1 MRHTREGTWG
11 QNVAFFTPTRGRT
24 RDWKPQELAEFYRVE
39 NALMQGGMRVITDCG
54 VSDEGDPWFVFCRED
69 DGEPIVHFAR
79 FDGQY
84 VIATAAYEGV
94 ARGLDFRSMVQELIS
109 RHKLAPTDDDKRS
122 NIRIHPS
129 ALLIVLVGMAFF
141 KTASQAQAGEA
152 EKHAEP
158 LAGLGARSFSPMS
171 HAGAPAMNGDQSQTD
186 QNFNRYIWFVASS
199 AVASA
204 ASSELDAPVGL
215 VLPDVLSLDLGHLY
229 GAAGRS
235 SLWPS
240 PAQASVVAD
249 TQLDSQPIM
258 EVAAS
263 AANIFSSS
271 DQTFFQTIGLAAD
284 QSHISLAH
292 QSISFV
298 GFDPTAKAAAAT
310 PIFSASESDSPI
322 SLKNFMDS
330 GILLKSVPDGGG
342 LLLSSAH
349 PNAALGAQLAASNG
363 APSISLDG
371 AARNTAF
378 SSGNGYHED
387 GIVVDQL
394 PANLRNAASYASVST
409 QQPGSAASFL
419 TQNKITVSLHTDG
432 GAAGDGAMLLSANNP
447 SQQPGSSA
455 SEAANSHFLTGTAHI
470 GAPAAAAS
478 GGETVSTAVFGKAL
492 DAFLEETPSVHVM
505 VSHGHYVFASAEGGG
520 PGGLLSESVTM
531 TFVDGSSI
539 SIVGQPQALY
549 EIITHVNSPI

>member
-11 QNVAFFTPTRGRT
+11 QNVAFFTPARGRT

-39 NALMQGGMRVITDCG
+39 SALMQGGMRVITDCG

-79 FDGQY
+79 IDGQY

-186 QNFNRYIWFVASS
+186 QNFNRYIWLVASS

-204 ASSELDAPVGL
+204 SSSELDAPVGS
-215 VLPDVLSLDLGHLY
+215 VLPDVLSLERGHLD

-249 TQLDSQPIM
+249 AQLDSRPIM

-284 QSHISLAH
+284 QSLYFAC
-292 QSISFV
+292 
-298 GFDPTAKAAAAT
+298 T
-310 PIFSASESDSPI
+310 P
-322 SLKNFMDS
+322 
-330 GILLKSVPDGGG
+330 
-342 LLLSSAH
+342 
-349 PNAALGAQLAASNG
+349 
-363 APSISLDG
+363 
-371 AARNTAF
+371 
-378 SSGNGYHED
+378 
-387 GIVVDQL
+387 VD
-394 PANLRNAASYASVST
+394 
-409 QQPGSAASFL
+409 FL
-419 TQNKITVSLHTDG
+419 CRI
-432 GAAGDGAMLLSANNP
+432 
-447 SQQPGSSA
+447 
-455 SEAANSHFLTGTAHI
+455 
-470 GAPAAAAS
+470 
-478 GGETVSTAVFGKAL
+478 
-492 DAFLEETPSVHVM
+492 
-505 VSHGHYVFASAEGGG
+505 
-520 PGGLLSESVTM
+520 
-531 TFVDGSSI
+531 
-539 SIVGQPQALY
+539 
-549 EIITHVNSPI
+549 